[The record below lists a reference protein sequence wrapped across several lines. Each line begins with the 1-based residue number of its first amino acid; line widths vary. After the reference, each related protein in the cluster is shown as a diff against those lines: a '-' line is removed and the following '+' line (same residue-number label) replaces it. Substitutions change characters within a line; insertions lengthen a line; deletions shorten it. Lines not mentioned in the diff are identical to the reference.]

1 MGEGKDGVIATFCM
15 LKTPSRSPVS
25 ASLSLSHM
33 PTAYDSHA
41 DDDHIP
47 VPSESGTAL
56 DQLVAVLQAAG
67 VAVRHQ
73 KIVSVRPYS
82 SSQMI
87 AQVLQT

>member
-1 MGEGKDGVIATFCM
+1 MSDNEFFIVQA
-15 LKTPSRSPVS
+15 LLQVLARSTGLTVP
-25 ASLSLSHM
+25 SLSHM

-67 VAVRHQ
+67 VSVHHQ
-73 KIVSVRPYS
+73 KTVSMRPCS